1 MYESKIE
8 KLLDDCTLKR
18 YDKRAR
24 IYFALLNDLPQE
36 ELDELIDYIEYLD
49 FNELAILHIGFA
61 TADARYKSIFDD
73 ITITPDLA
81 GLVAKLQVSG
91 IMDWSWLRQEFEEEF
106 NYTFLDPKSPRYC
119 MRIDDYDDTPSMAY
133 QENIALPEGIKPID
147 ELETPRKIRP
157 KQTYLKELNDSEE

>member
-61 TADARYKSIFDD
+61 VADARYTVPATIF
-73 ITITPDLA
+73 
-81 GLVAKLQVSG
+81 
-91 IMDWSWLRQEFEEEF
+91 
-106 NYTFLDPKSPRYC
+106 
-119 MRIDDYDDTPSMAY
+119 TPSKTKSA
-133 QENIALPEGIKPID
+133 NVW
-147 ELETPRKIRP
+147 
-157 KQTYLKELNDSEE
+157 SV